1 MKFYSLTK
9 GKQTMKKLKKILLP
23 LATAILVIAIS
34 IGATLAYLTDEEAA
48 ENVMTIGKVDID
60 LLEYERVGVDTS
72 DGDAVVQEFRDNK
85 PLLPAVIEKGFDY
98 TPGDTYVDWTQD
110 AVEWQQQNDD
120 DGYTSPI
127 WDPAKIN
134 NEVDKMVFVRNNG
147 DYGAYVRIYF
157 AFEAGNFDTFNE
169 FREMIHLNLNETGDW
184 EWEWIPFLATNDEGG
199 KYFIA
204 NATYKKELMPDDFT
218 DITLSQIALDSSA
231 TNEQVEAFGDTYE
244 VFVNAQG
251 IQSAG
256 FKDPDTAL
264 DEGFGTDIP
273 FDGIALVEGIDLRIA
288 LHNLNGD
295 DSNPITTKVSN
306 VIFGFNKD
314 HADKVEGYEGT
325 LTSVEQD
332 AEVYTYYVPNATDAS
347 KYDVFVLAD
356 DTIYTPKI
364 STELFK
370 GMSALTK
377 VDTTNM
383 DVSRTENMSN
393 MFRACSALNTLDVS
407 KWDVRN
413 VASFRHTFSECP
425 SLTELDTASWRLTN
439 ATDMYAMFNACA
451 NLTTLDVSEWGL
463 NSAINLDFMFYYCEK
478 LNNLDVS
485 KWQVGNVTRMDGTFK
500 GCLELTALDVA
511 NWDVSN
517 VTTFRNFLSS
527 KNSQAGDMKIES
539 IDVTNWDT
547 SSVTDMRWMFYG
559 CGNIKE
565 LDLHNWDVSNVTD
578 MYHMFTDCM
587 SLTTLNMKGW
597 NTESLTNM
605 DGIFNSCLS
614 LKVIDVSDFDTQN
627 VTDMDQ
633 VFESC
638 LKIEQIIGLEN
649 WDTSNVTS
657 MSEMFFHC
665 GQYGTNG
672 EYGGNLQELDLSS
685 FDTSK
690 VIHVASMFN
699 CCDRL
704 RTIYVGD
711 GWDMSQI
718 LETGFNTKDE
728 KSSRS
733 MFSGCVSLVGGAGT
747 TYSGSNPVDKTY
759 AHIDTAENP
768 GYLTKKPAQD
778 SANS

>member
-1 MKFYSLTK
+1 
-9 GKQTMKKLKKILLP
+9 MKKTI
-23 LATAILVIAIS
+23 AWILVLALLSVASVLGTI
-34 IGATLAYLTDEEAA
+34 AYLTDEDYA
-48 ENVMTIGKVDID
+48 ENIMTIGNVDID

-264 DEGFGTDIP
+264 DEGFGRDIP
-273 FDGIALVEGIDLRIA
+273 FEKLTLVAGIDLKTA

-295 DSNPITTKVSN
+295 DSKPITSKVATVTFGLNETYPNIVKDN
-306 VIFGFNKD
+306 V
-314 HADKVEGYEGT
+314 GT
-325 LTSVEQD
+325 FTSVEQD

-347 KYDVFVLAD
+347 KYDVYVLAD
-356 DTIYTPKI
+356 ATIYTPKI
-364 STELFK
+364 SKGLFR
-370 GMSALTK
+370 GMTSLAT
-377 VDTTNM
+377 VDTANM
-383 DVSRTENMSN
+383 DVSRTEDMQA
-393 MFRACSALNTLDVS
+393 MFRDCHVLTSIDVS
-407 KWDVRN
+407 NWDVSN
-413 VASFRHTFSECP
+413 VSTMKQAF
-425 SLTELDTASWRLTN
+425 LDCKQLSTI
-439 ATDMYAMFNACA
+439 
-451 NLTTLDVSEWGL
+451 DVSEWDLSGATNL
-463 NSAINLDFMFYYCEK
+463 NRMFYGCPELTYLDVSDWETGNVTDMMCLFYDCVK

-485 KWQVGNVTRMDGTFK
+485 D
-500 GCLELTALDVA
+500 
-511 NWDVSN
+511 
-517 VTTFRNFLSS
+517 
-527 KNSQAGDMKIES
+527 
-539 IDVTNWDT
+539 
-547 SSVTDMRWMFYG
+547 
-559 CGNIKE
+559 
-565 LDLHNWDVSNVTD
+565 WDVSNVTD
-578 MYHMFTDCM
+578 MSYTFMGCHALTSLDVDEWDVGNVVSFEAMFSCANEVREGMMLTEINLDEWDTSSATNMRDMFYGCAELMELDLSKWDVSNVTDMHHMFTCCKKIETINLSGWDTS
-587 SLTTLNMKGW
+587 SL
-597 NTESLTNM
+597 LTMNGM
-605 DGIFNSCLS
+605 FHSCLA
-614 LKVIDVSDFDTQN
+614 LKTIDVSDFDTQN

-657 MSEMFFHC
+657 MSEMFYHC

-672 EYGGNLQELDLSS
+672 IYGGNLQVLDLSS
-685 FDTSK
+685 FNTSQ
-690 VIHVASMFN
+690 VINTERMFN

-704 RTIYVGD
+704 QTIYVGD
-711 GWDMSQI
+711 GWDMSKV
-718 LETGFNTKDE
+718 TNSDG
-728 KSSRS
+728 
-733 MFSGCVSLVGGAGT
+733 MFGACGALVGGANT
-747 TYSGSNPVDKTY
+747 AYSSAHTDATY
-759 AHIDTAENP
+759 ARVDTPENP
-768 GYLTKKPAQD
+768 GYFTYKAAESTTPEQ
-778 SANS
+778 N